1 MKHDS
6 KYVIRT
12 ILMTFSLSG
21 ALVLAGCGGS
31 SGGTAAVTPASPT
44 LISGVAAT
52 GGPITPAMN
61 GVVTIQDSVSPAH
74 TATTPTDANGNYSF
88 TAAQLAGWNAPYMLE
103 INYKVGGVDY
113 NLNSAATASD
123 LTSGSATINI
133 TPLTDL
139 VIANLAGTIAA
150 NVFKNQSTYASQLTA
165 KALADGA
172 SALAAQLQPILAAE
186 GVSAS
191 VDLFR
196 TSFTANGTGIDAV
209 LDALKVTQDPA
220 TKTATI
226 TSRLDGSTI
235 TNVLGTTNTA
245 TLAAPATTVPVT
257 DLQAIT
263 SFFGSFSTEM
273 TNAPAPT
280 DPALLAFFDQTNFLQ
295 DGKQLA
301 AFLQQVTTD
310 PTILGGIL
318 SFRDITLDTVPTW
331 VTTVPS
337 SATVSYKVHF
347 TVLAGGFPQSRE
359 EFIVYKNSSGNW
371 IALGNQAVA
380 KVRIEALETSGSIY
394 TGIGTSTTRV
404 TCTGLAPQV
413 NDEGGIGI
421 NFAVVTG
428 LGLPAGG
435 LLLFA
440 NQNTNTKNDFTIAA
454 GGPSTYT
461 GTSTPQPSSPNCG
474 FNSLYPLT
482 DTAIATIVAASP
494 MQYTIKLYK
503 DGSGTPGYANPGNT
517 LVATYG
523 PTLPAAP
530 LTTTTPSAQLTAN
543 LFASGSPITSALLT
557 DANGATVVNATIS
570 WTPPTAP
577 DLYAQSADIWVGNNS
592 AGSTSYGNI
601 NGNVAGNATTAT
613 LAVPLVAGANYAGVT
628 IEYMDSSF
636 RRYWTS
642 F

>member
-1 MKHDS
+1 
-6 KYVIRT
+6 
-12 ILMTFSLSG
+12 MTFSLSG

-44 LISGVAAT
+44 LISGVAGT

-61 GVVTIQDSVSPAH
+61 GVVTIQDSASPAH

-88 TAAQLAGWNAPYMLE
+88 TAAQLASWNAPYMLE

-150 NVFKNQSTYASQLTA
+150 NVFKNQSTYTSQLTA
-165 KALADGA
+165 TALAAGA

-263 SFFGSFSTEM
+263 SFFGSFSTGM

-337 SATVSYKVHF
+337 SAT
-347 TVLAGGFPQSRE
+347 
-359 EFIVYKNSSGNW
+359 
-371 IALGNQAVA
+371 
-380 KVRIEALETSGSIY
+380 
-394 TGIGTSTTRV
+394 
-404 TCTGLAPQV
+404 
-413 NDEGGIGI
+413 
-421 NFAVVTG
+421 
-428 LGLPAGG
+428 
-435 LLLFA
+435 
-440 NQNTNTKNDFTIAA
+440 
-454 GGPSTYT
+454 
-461 GTSTPQPSSPNCG
+461 
-474 FNSLYPLT
+474 
-482 DTAIATIVAASP
+482 AS
-494 MQYTIKLYK
+494 
-503 DGSGTPGYANPGNT
+503 
-517 LVATYG
+517 
-523 PTLPAAP
+523 
-530 LTTTTPSAQLTAN
+530 
-543 LFASGSPITSALLT
+543 
-557 DANGATVVNATIS
+557 
-570 WTPPTAP
+570 
-577 DLYAQSADIWVGNNS
+577 
-592 AGSTSYGNI
+592 
-601 NGNVAGNATTAT
+601 
-613 LAVPLVAGANYAGVT
+613 
-628 IEYMDSSF
+628 
-636 RRYWTS
+636 
-642 F
+642 